1 MALSKGQLTRQK
13 MINLMY
19 LVFIA
24 MLALN
29 VSTEVLDGFVM
40 INDNI
45 QESIKVTDERNKQ
58 IYADI
63 NASYESNKDK
73 TLDSYNRAQRVK
85 AKTDSI
91 YDYLQY
97 LKLEIAKKSDGA
109 DADPDNLKSKDNLD
123 ASSEVLLS
131 PVGGHGKRLEAM
143 LDSYREIM
151 VAQIPDEAKR
161 KIVNSTLSTEPSLR
175 SKKDHKSWITDSF
188 ENMPSIAVI

>member
-45 QESIKVTDERNKQ
+45 QESITVTDERNKH

-63 NASYESNKDK
+63 AASYETNRDK
-73 TLDSYNRAQRVK
+73 TQDSYNRAQSVK

-91 YDYLQY
+91 FDYLQY

-109 DADPDNLKSKDNLD
+109 DADINNLKSKDNLD
-123 ASSEVLLS
+123 ASSEVMIS
-131 PVGGHGKRLEAM
+131 PVGGQGKKL
-143 LDSYREIM
+143 
-151 VAQIPDEAKR
+151 K
-161 KIVNSTLSTEPSLR
+161 KILKMMQ
-175 SKKDHKSWITDSF
+175 KKQKKL
-188 ENMPSIAVI
+188 

>member
-45 QESIKVTDERNKQ
+45 QESIIVTDERNKQ

-63 NASYESNKDK
+63 AASYETNRDK
-73 TLDSYNRAQRVK
+73 TQDSYNRAQSVK

-91 YDYLQY
+91 LDYLKY
-97 LKLEIAKKSDGA
+97 LKLEI
-109 DADPDNLKSKDNLD
+109 
-123 ASSEVLLS
+123 
-131 PVGGHGKRLEAM
+131 
-143 LDSYREIM
+143 
-151 VAQIPDEAKR
+151 
-161 KIVNSTLSTEPSLR
+161 
-175 SKKDHKSWITDSF
+175 SKKTD
-188 ENMPSIAVI
+188 